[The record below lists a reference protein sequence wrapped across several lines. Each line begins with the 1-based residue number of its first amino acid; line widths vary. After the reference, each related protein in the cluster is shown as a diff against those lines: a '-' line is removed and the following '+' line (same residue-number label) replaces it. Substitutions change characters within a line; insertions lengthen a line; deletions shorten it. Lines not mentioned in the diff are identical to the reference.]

1 MLDAQE
7 KKRADEWAKREQ
19 KIKDAMSRMADTV
32 LKKSNAAE
40 KEMEKRAVQYANQ
53 KDKIAE
59 EKEKAQKLAARNR
72 DIEIKKTLDI
82 QMEEKRRYNELEQE
96 NNKKYVKMVIDRDEK
111 DNQDMKEKNQ

>member
-7 KKRADEWAKREQ
+7 KKRAAEWAKREQ

-53 KDKIAE
+53 KDMIAAE
-59 EKEKAQKLAARNR
+59 REKAQKQAARNR

-96 NNKKYVKMVIDRDEK
+96 NNKRFVKMVIERDEK
-111 DNQDMKEKNQ
+111 DNHDMK